1 MWITK
6 YLLDVEKKAQ
16 PGNKTIPQLLDEIRD
31 DKKLSTAAEWDDG
44 NKIRDGIL
52 ARAPDEMINYA
63 SQWTVEK
70 GELEAKTAQMI
81 SSVVYFTAAA
91 QRPPKQVSDTPLL
104 MCTLADIHP
113 IR

>member
-1 MWITK
+1 M
-6 YLLDVEKKAQ
+6 LDVEKKAQ

-31 DKKLSTAAEWDDG
+31 DKKLSTAAEWNDG
-44 NKIRDGIL
+44 NMIRDGIL
-52 ARAPDEMINYA
+52 ARAADEMMSYA

-81 SSVVYFTAAA
+81 SSAVYFAAAA
-91 QRPPKQVSDTPLL
+91 QRPPKQVSLATLL
-104 MCTLADIHP
+104 RCALADIHP